1 MHNLALNILI
11 IEDSDKDI
19 YLLKEL
25 LQFTDLLINEI
36 YESENLE
43 NAVSIIEN
51 NKIDILLLD
60 LTLVDTSGVE
70 TFIEAKKIASDLPII
85 ILSNLIDSNAALQTV
100 KMGAQ
105 DYLIKSEINDIVIEK
120 SIRYSIE
127 RKKNLDT
134 IKQSEERYKY
144 LFENNPIPMYAYD
157 LESLQILMVNQAAV
171 VFYGYKESELLNLKV
186 YEILVDSEK
195 ERFLNMLDD
204 YKIVSGLT
212 YSGEWQHKNSNN
224 ESVYV
229 ELHSHTL
236 GMGFENAR
244 LVVVHDITS
253 RKNFENQ
260 LQLKNDKLSEIA
272 FISSH
277 EIRKPVATILGL
289 INLIEN
295 QVVLDSKHTELFDF
309 LRLTANQLDEVIH
322 TIVSKTYVLKAKS
335 EKENEAE

>member
-1 MHNLALNILI
+1 MLNSPINILI
-11 IEDSDKDI
+11 VEDSQKDI

-25 LQFTDLLINEI
+25 LQFTDLIINEI
-36 YESENLE
+36 FETENLE
-43 NAVSIIEN
+43 QAEQII
-51 NKIDILLLD
+51 NKKRIDVLLLD
-60 LTLVDTSGVE
+60 LTLMDSSGVQ
-70 TFIEAKKIASDLPII
+70 TFIEAQKIANDLPII

-105 DYLIKSEINDIVIEK
+105 DYLIKSEINEIVIEK

-127 RKKNLDT
+127 RKRNLDT

-157 LESLQILMVNQAAV
+157 LETLQILMANQAAIW
-171 VFYGYKESELLNLKV
+171 FYGYKEEELKALKV
-186 YEILVDSEK
+186 FDIFFDSEK

-204 YKIVSGLT
+204 YKMVSGLT
-212 YSGEWQHKNSNN
+212 YSGEWQHKKKDG
-224 ESVYV
+224 EMVCV

-253 RKNFENQ
+253 RKSFENQ
-260 LQLKNDKLSEIA
+260 LQVKNNKLSEIA

-289 INLIEN
+289 INLIES
-295 QVVLDSKHTELFDF
+295 QVQFDPKHAELFEYLKF
-309 LRLTANQLDEVIH
+309 TSNQLDEVIH
-322 TIVSKTYVLKAKS
+322 TIVNKTYVLNSES
-335 EKENEAE
+335 EKENQVD